1 VVKEA
6 KMFFSKIKENLKKTK
21 ENLDIKISN
30 VFANNKDID
39 KVIDEL
45 EETLI
50 LSDVGINTSVKICD
64 NLRQELKKQIDKS
77 ENAIKELLK
86 KEMEKILLSSSEDS
100 NSYSLDEKQV
110 ILIVGV
116 NGVGKT
122 TSIGKIA
129 NLYKKQG
136 KKVLL
141 AAADTFRAGA
151 VEQLEIWAKRTN
163 CDICSGKEGQDPA
176 SVVFDAATKFK
187 NEDYDILICDTA
199 GRLHNKTNLM
209 NELEKINRIIDKN
222 LEGIKKEVLI
232 VLDSTTGQN
241 GAIQVKSFYE
251 KTSLNG
257 IILTKLDSTAKGG
270 VVFSIVSELNLPIK
284 YIGVGEQIDDI
295 EIFNPKEFVEAII

>member
-1 VVKEA
+1 
-6 KMFFSKIKENLKKTK
+6 MFFSKIKENLKKTK

-100 NSYSLDEKQV
+100 NSYSSDEKQV

-209 NELEKINRIIDKN
+209 NELEKLNRIIDKN

>member
-1 VVKEA
+1 
-6 KMFFSKIKENLKKTK
+6 MFFSKIKEDLKKTK

-64 NLRQELKKQIDKS
+64 NLRQELKKQVDKS

-86 KEMEKILLSSSEDS
+86 KEMEKILLSSGNDS
-100 NSYSLDEKQV
+100 DNYSLDEKQV

>member
-1 VVKEA
+1 
-6 KMFFSKIKENLKKTK
+6 MFFSKIKENLKKTK

-64 NLRQELKKQIDKS
+64 NLRQELKKQVDKS
-77 ENAIKELLK
+77 ESAIKELLK

-100 NSYSLDEKQV
+100 NSYSSDEKQV

-129 NLYKKQG
+129 NLYKKQE

>member
-1 VVKEA
+1 
-6 KMFFSKIKENLKKTK
+6 MFFSKIKENLKKTK

-100 NSYSLDEKQV
+100 NSYSSAEKQV

-129 NLYKKQG
+129 NLYKKEG

>member
-1 VVKEA
+1 
-6 KMFFSKIKENLKKTK
+6 MFFSKIKENLKKTK

-64 NLRQELKKQIDKS
+64 NLRQELKKQVDKS

-100 NSYSLDEKQV
+100 NSYSSDEKQV

-129 NLYKKQG
+129 NLYKKEG

-284 YIGVGEQIDDI
+284 YIGIGEQIDDI

>member
-1 VVKEA
+1 
-6 KMFFSKIKENLKKTK
+6 MFFSKIKENLKKTK

-64 NLRQELKKQIDKS
+64 NLRQELKKQVDKS
-77 ENAIKELLK
+77 ESAIKELLK
-86 KEMEKILLSSSEDS
+86 KEMEKILLSSGNDS
-100 NSYSLDEKQV
+100 NNYSLDEKQV

>member
-1 VVKEA
+1 
-6 KMFFSKIKENLKKTK
+6 MFFSKIKENLKKTK

-64 NLRQELKKQIDKS
+64 NLRQELKKQVDKS

>member
-1 VVKEA
+1 
-6 KMFFSKIKENLKKTK
+6 MFFSKIKENLKKTK

-64 NLRQELKKQIDKS
+64 NLRQELKKQVDKS
-77 ENAIKELLK
+77 ESAIKELLK

-100 NSYSLDEKQV
+100 NSYSSDEKQV

-257 IILTKLDSTAKGG
+257 IDLSNSNIDQIAVSLEDIRGAKINQMQAIDLMYLLG
-270 VVFSIVSELNLPIK
+270 VKV
-284 YIGVGEQIDDI
+284 
-295 EIFNPKEFVEAII
+295 VE

>member
-1 VVKEA
+1 
-6 KMFFSKIKENLKKTK
+6 MFFSKIKENLKKTK

-64 NLRQELKKQIDKS
+64 NLRQELKKQVDKS

-100 NSYSLDEKQV
+100 NSYSSDEKQV

-129 NLYKKQG
+129 NLYKKEG